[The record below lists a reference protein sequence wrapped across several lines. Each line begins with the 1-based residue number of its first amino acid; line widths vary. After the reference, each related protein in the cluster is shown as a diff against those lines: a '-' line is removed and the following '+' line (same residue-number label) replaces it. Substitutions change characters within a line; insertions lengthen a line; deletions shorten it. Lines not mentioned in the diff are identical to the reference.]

1 MDIEVTGGMGGES
14 FEILRRAIEAA
25 RILRRSYGLS
35 IYVKPSLELLN
46 QEGGVS
52 IRVGDR
58 VLYVD
63 SKIDCE
69 KLAEMILDASR
80 NRRVERGRGYIS
92 LEPSRREPVSGSGA
106 LIDIMVWRDLGP
118 LLEPL
123 ATYGSQ

>member
-1 MDIEVTGGMGGES
+1 MDIEVTGGMGEES

-25 RILRRSYGLS
+25 RILRRSHGLS

-46 QEGGVS
+46 HGGGVS

-63 SKIDCE
+63 SKIECE
-69 KLAEMILDASR
+69 KLAEMILEASR
-80 NRRVERGRGYIS
+80 DKRVERRGGYILS
-92 LEPSRREPVSGSGA
+92 EPSRREPVSGSGA
-106 LIDIMVWRDLGP
+106 LIDIMACRGLG
-118 LLEPL
+118 PL